1 MMTRNEFGGAAGAK
15 NPKTRSGSQF
25 NAAKKFSQY
34 TYPASS
40 AVGRGANT
48 QQRNRETD
56 QEYSV
61 LSSNQKRAHPS
72 TGPQLENSF
81 TRLHKGNSSIVRS
94 YERKLLQ
101 QSASQAR
108 KPSTTTIE
116 SSNSGSVRNQQAKY
130 RFSNL
135 HTASMNRLAT
145 QGSGNTASNQLF
157 NTRERPAQAL
167 A

>member
-1 MMTRNEFGGAAGAK
+1 MMTRNEFGAAAGAK

-40 AVGRGANT
+40 AVGRGAVT

-61 LSSNQKRAHPS
+61 LSSNQKRTQPS
-72 TGPQLENSF
+72 GPQLENSF

-94 YERKLLQ
+94 YERKLL
-101 QSASQAR
+101 
-108 KPSTTTIE
+108 
-116 SSNSGSVRNQQAKY
+116 
-130 RFSNL
+130 
-135 HTASMNRLAT
+135 
-145 QGSGNTASNQLF
+145 
-157 NTRERPAQAL
+157 
-167 A
+167 